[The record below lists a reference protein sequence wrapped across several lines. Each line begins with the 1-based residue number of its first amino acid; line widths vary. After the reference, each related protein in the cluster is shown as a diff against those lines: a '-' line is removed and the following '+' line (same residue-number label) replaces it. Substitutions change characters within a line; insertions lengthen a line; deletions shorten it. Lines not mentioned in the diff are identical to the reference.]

1 MKKVSYKMKI
11 IITIMIVFSLIV
23 SYVNVIPA
31 DKKIETVAYKKTPVG
46 AHGRL
51 NVKVTKLVDQYG
63 KEIQIQGV
71 STHGINWDVG
81 KPYVNYQSFQNL
93 RDKWGVNCIRVAMYT
108 EDYNGYCVTD
118 DTNRKKLLKTI
129 DLAVGN
135 AKKLGMYVIIDWHVL
150 NDQNPLKHKD
160 EAKQFF
166 KKMAKKYGKNKNVM
180 FEICN
185 EPNGNTTWNDI
196 KKYANPII
204 KVIRKYAKKSIII
217 VGTPTWSQD
226 VDVASMS
233 PIKNSKNI
241 MYAIH
246 FYAATHQDY
255 YMNKVKK
262 AISNKLPVIC
272 TEFSGCEANGNGNI
286 NKSSL
291 YKWLNYLK
299 SNGIGYCC
307 WSLSN
312 KNESASLLKS
322 NCLKKY
328 GYKKSDLSKMGKLLV
343 EFYKK

>member
-1 MKKVSYKMKI
+1 MD
-11 IITIMIVFSLIV
+11 
-23 SYVNVIPA
+23 A
-31 DKKIETVAYKKTPVG
+31 
-46 AHGRL
+46 
-51 NVKVTKLVDQYG
+51 
-63 KEIQIQGV
+63 
-71 STHGINWDVG
+71 
-81 KPYVNYQSFQNL
+81 
-93 RDKWGVNCIRVAMYT
+93 
-108 EDYNGYCVTD
+108 
-118 DTNRKKLLKTI
+118 
-129 DLAVGN
+129 
-135 AKKLGMYVIIDWHVL
+135 
-150 NDQNPLKHKD
+150 
-160 EAKQFF
+160 
-166 KKMAKKYGKNKNVM
+166 
-180 FEICN
+180 
-185 EPNGNTTWNDI
+185 
-196 KKYANPII
+196 
-204 KVIRKYAKKSIII
+204 
-217 VGTPTWSQD
+217 
-226 VDVASMS
+226 ASMS

>member
-1 MKKVSYKMKI
+1 
-11 IITIMIVFSLIV
+11 
-23 SYVNVIPA
+23 
-31 DKKIETVAYKKTPVG
+31 
-46 AHGRL
+46 
-51 NVKVTKLVDQYG
+51 
-63 KEIQIQGV
+63 
-71 STHGINWDVG
+71 
-81 KPYVNYQSFQNL
+81 
-93 RDKWGVNCIRVAMYT
+93 
-108 EDYNGYCVTD
+108 
-118 DTNRKKLLKTI
+118 
-129 DLAVGN
+129 
-135 AKKLGMYVIIDWHVL
+135 MYVIIDWHVL

-204 KVIRKYAKKSIII
+204 KVIRKNAKKSIII

-312 KNESASLLKS
+312 KNESASLLKAD
-322 NCLKKY
+322 CYKKY
-328 GYKKSDLSKMGKLLV
+328 GYTYSDLSKMGKLLV